1 MTTSKQL
8 QRIARHTI
16 ANRINSKNPAW
27 IKSMT
32 EVMSRPDVLEKI
44 SNNSLINWQDE
55 NFRARNSASKK
66 KSWANDA
73 DRKQRVIEQF
83 SQPKTE
89 EHKKNI
95 SVATSNDWATEEG
108 RRKKIEALN
117 KPEVRAKISETHK
130 GVPKKKLE
138 CPHCEKTMP
147 LHLVKR
153 YGFLEK
159 HFDNCGKS

>member
-16 ANRINSKNPAW
+16 ANRITSKNPVW
-27 IKSMT
+27 IKSMA
-32 EVMSRPDVLEKI
+32 EVMSRPEVLEKI

-55 NFRARNSASKK
+55 DFRTKNSASKK
-66 KSWANDA
+66 KSWANDP

-89 EHKKNI
+89 AHKKNI
-95 SVATSNDWATEEG
+95 SVATSNDWGTEEG

-117 KPEVRAKISETHK
+117 KPEVTKKISDTHK

-138 CPHCEKTMP
+138 CPHCGKTMP

-153 YGFLEK
+153 YGFLDK
-159 HFDNCGKS
+159 HFDNCEQY